1 MKMLLGIL
9 AILCLIVFASGCVN
23 QGSGNVTNETRNVSD
38 FNQINTNGDM
48 EIIVSPGNNNSVV
61 VQGDSNVIPNIQTSV
76 NNNILTVSNSNVI
89 GGSKPAKIYITVVDL
104 NAVQVGGSGNFT
116 GTDLKLKSLNL
127 FLSGSGSINLVNL
140 VADSIKLVNSG
151 SGLTSLSGNVKS
163 QEIIISGTGEY
174 KAKDLQSNTATV
186 EIDGSG
192 QTTLNVINQL
202 NIIINGSGQVFYLG
216 NPNIQQQ
223 ITGSGTVKKVG

>member
-76 NNNILTVSNSNVI
+76 NNNVLTVSNSNVI

-151 SGLTSLSGNVKS
+151 SGLTSISGNVKS

-192 QTTLNVINQL
+192 QATVNVINQL
-202 NIIINGSGQVFYLG
+202 NIIINGSGQVSYLG

-223 ITGSGTVKKVG
+223 VTGSGTVKKVG